1 MYPDYP
7 RAVAAERLGRDAE
20 EAPPAGARLDGAGF
34 AMNDKLPNPVIAKL
48 GRRLRLGVVG
58 GGPQSVIGE
67 VHRIAARMDGRYE
80 IAASILS
87 SDPERSRAAGAA
99 IGIAAGRTYGSVDEM
114 LEREGEREDGI
125 EVLAVMTP
133 NNLHYPACRAAL
145 ERGLDVICDKPLTTS
160 LADALDLVVRTR
172 RAERVFCVTYNYSGY
187 PLVRQARAMVSA
199 GELGAIRLVQLEYIQ
214 GHLATAVERMQSD
227 RRWRFDPQQSGPSL
241 VACDIGVH
249 AYQLGAFVT
258 GLEPVKLCA
267 DLGALVPGREADD
280 YASVLL
286 HYAGGARG
294 VLLMTQAAAG
304 AEHGLRIRVHGEK
317 GGLEWRQEQPNCL
330 RFSPLDKPAQ
340 IFTRRGPGLH
350 AAAERGTRSGIGHPE
365 GYHEAFA
372 NLYSE
377 AAEAI
382 AARRSGQGAGRDTL
396 PFPTVED
403 GARGMRFVE
412 AVVASGRGGSAWVDC
427 GLEL

>member
-1 MYPDYP
+1 
-7 RAVAAERLGRDAE
+7 
-20 EAPPAGARLDGAGF
+20 
-34 AMNDKLPNPVIAKL
+34 MNDKLPNPVIAML

-58 GGPQSVIGE
+58 GGPGSVIGE
-67 VHRIAARMDGRYE
+67 IHRIAARMDGRYE
-80 IAASILS
+80 IAASVLS
-87 SDPERSRAAGAA
+87 SDPDRSRAAGAA
-99 IGIAAGRTYGSVDEM
+99 IGIASGRSYGSVDEM
-114 LEREGEREDGI
+114 LGREAERGDGI
-125 EVLAVMTP
+125 EALAVMTP
-133 NNLHYPACRAAL
+133 NHLHYPACRAAL
-145 ERGLDVICDKPLTTS
+145 DYGLDVICDKPLTTN
-160 LADALDLVVRTR
+160 LADALDLVARVR

-187 PLVRQARAMVSA
+187 PLVRQARAMVDA

-214 GHLATAVERMQSD
+214 GHLAAAVERTPSHK
-227 RRWRFDPQQSGPSL
+227 RWRFDPRQSGPSL

-267 DLGALVPGREADD
+267 DLGTLVPGREADD
-280 YASVLL
+280 YASVLFR
-286 HYAGGARG
+286 YAGGARG

-317 GGLEWRQEQPNCL
+317 GGLEWRQEQPNWL
-330 RFSPLDKPAQ
+330 RFSPLGKPMQ

-350 AAAERGTRSGIGHPE
+350 AAAERGTRSAIGHPE

-382 AARRSGQGAGRDTL
+382 AARRCGQSAGREAL

-412 AVVASGRGGSAWVDC
+412 AVVASGRGESAWVDC